1 MLFESI
7 QYRDNLPFEIS
18 FLNIGEESKHCH
30 KSVEILLVLRG
41 VTHYQIYHT
50 DYELNPGDLI
60 IADTEDLHQIHDSS
74 DDVMMLSMHI
84 DTSRFDEIYPNI
96 QYMFFVCEECMDGPA
111 SNPQILDSKL
121 AMLKG
126 QIAHLT
132 FRYFSE
138 NTSASILMEEINKVV
153 SILVD
158 HFQGFYMEDY
168 QYKATQQDMNEED
181 LRQLCRITRYIL
193 LNYRDKITLN
203 DIAEMEHLS
212 SYYLS
217 HLIKENLGFNF
228 QSFLNAIRLE
238 FAEKELV
245 FTGKTL
251 LQISQDCG
259 FSSPNYFNKCF
270 SAWYGKT
277 PAQYR
282 KEYVS
287 CERSYN
293 SQFTQEKAFELLS
306 VYLSDTGKSR
316 NEKTDFLTPVTDFTS
331 GGFSTLKGPAVLLD
345 SISSII
351 TLNQNR
357 EKISAI
363 HPSAIMIDSDLLER
377 NSDLGA
383 DMLPDDL
390 TVRTGPVTSDDLI
403 TSVHPA
409 EIFSNIFTGR
419 QSCISLHSSVR
430 SPFTSGCIDSAAYKS
445 YSFLFAYGVPQVKAF
460 DTYALIKCDGQC
472 AAVFYNTGHVDMYIH
487 IPKASLPPSDIIMQR
502 IFSNDDMPD
511 IIRQMHDSGREIPS
525 TLMKGIRQCYDGKV
539 TFPYM
544 DRDLDFALGHME
556 AAILEFI
563 TL

>member
-1 MLFESI
+1 
-7 QYRDNLPFEIS
+7 
-18 FLNIGEESKHCH
+18 
-30 KSVEILLVLRG
+30 
-41 VTHYQIYHT
+41 
-50 DYELNPGDLI
+50 
-60 IADTEDLHQIHDSS
+60 
-74 DDVMMLSMHI
+74 
-84 DTSRFDEIYPNI
+84 
-96 QYMFFVCEECMDGPA
+96 
-111 SNPQILDSKL
+111 
-121 AMLKG
+121 
-126 QIAHLT
+126 
-132 FRYFSE
+132 
-138 NTSASILMEEINKVV
+138 
-153 SILVD
+153 
-158 HFQGFYMEDY
+158 
-168 QYKATQQDMNEED
+168 MNEED

-282 KEYVS
+282 REYVS

-293 SQFTQEKAFELLS
+293 SQFTQEEAFELLS

-351 TLNQNR
+351 TLDQNR

-487 IPKASLPPSDIIMQR
+487 INQDSCLSFLSANGLFRKRRNISICGAAINLVVSALLIKPLGIAGILAGTAISQVFYWAARSVVALRDCLKQSFRAWAAYWFRQLGLLGIIAAA
-502 IFSNDDMPD
+502 IFLS
-511 IIRQMHDSGREIPS
+511 S
-525 TLMKGIRQCYDGKV
+525 TLIRNLFVLNSVLTFVIDGIICEACFILLALVFCHGMEPERRLEKIAGSMLCRLIKKGR
-539 TFPYM
+539 
-544 DRDLDFALGHME
+544 A
-556 AAILEFI
+556 
-563 TL
+563 